1 MNSENKSL
9 LLISVGPKTARPRSP
24 VRPPLA
30 RTPSGANRRADPLLP
45 KVQPVQLRF
54 AAQCASSEQQ
64 RSKVGFPIRTF
75 PDQSL
80 FAAPRDL
87 SQRTTSFIASQRQ
100 GIHQIPLWH
109 LIALIAKARSFFR
122 PRLGVGDK
130 HTLARK
136 DQFCFKRIRGSWRS
150 AKGSTTGAYQTT
162 ENRGQRAD
170 IIRPLLS
177 VIRHPIT
184 ECASSSQCQISKR
197 HDPSGAKAFQRR
209 PLDDNAA
216 AHRRSRL
223 LKGAKPIK
231 IASERT
237 DGSTPNQEALDRRSI
252 PRFAPLV
259 EPDGIE
265 PTTSC
270 LQSTRSPN

>member
-109 LIALIAKARSFFR
+109 LIALIAKARSLLPSPTR
-122 PRLGVGDK
+122 R
-130 HTLARK
+130 R
-136 DQFCFKRIRGSWRS
+136 R
-150 AKGSTTGAYQTT
+150 QT
-162 ENRGQRAD
+162 
-170 IIRPLLS
+170 
-177 VIRHPIT
+177 H
-184 ECASSSQCQISKR
+184 
-197 HDPSGAKAFQRR
+197 SGAKRPVLLQTHPGILAVSQRTHDWC
-209 PLDDNAA
+209 LSDDREQRAE
-216 AHRRSRL
+216 S
-223 LKGAKPIK
+223 
-231 IASERT
+231 
-237 DGSTPNQEALDRRSI
+237 RSI
-252 PRFAPLV
+252 SPSSACLSSRSSDNRMRFLFTMS
-259 EPDGIE
+259 DIE
-265 PTTSC
+265 TP
-270 LQSTRSPN
+270 